1 VELPSPV
8 QARYIKLENI
18 HMPTGKFAISGLR
31 VFGNG
36 MGAKP
41 DAVKDLIVLR
51 TEKDKRSAYIKWNP
65 VNNAFAYNLY
75 YGTAPDKLY
84 NCIMIHD
91 FNEYWFKA
99 MDSQKAYY
107 FTIESIN
114 ENGVSEKTKIIKVD

>member
-1 VELPSPV
+1 MV
-8 QARYIKLENI
+8 NI

-36 MGAKP
+36 NGEKP
-41 DAVKDLIVLR
+41 TKVKNLIVLR
-51 TEKDKRSAYIKWNP
+51 TEKDKRSAYIKWEP
-65 VNNAFAYNLY
+65 VDNAFAYNLY

-107 FTIESIN
+107 FSIEAIN
-114 ENGVSEKTKIIKVD
+114 ENGVSVKTEVKKVD